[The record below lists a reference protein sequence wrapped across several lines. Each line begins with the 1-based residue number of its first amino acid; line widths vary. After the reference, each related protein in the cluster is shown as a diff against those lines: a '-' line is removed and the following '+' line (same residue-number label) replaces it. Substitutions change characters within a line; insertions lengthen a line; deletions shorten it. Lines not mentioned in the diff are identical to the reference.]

1 MTSPMLVSQ
10 DSMVS
15 NKIDITK
22 LQINYKYLLTLTLT
36 MGCSIMNFGFAL
48 CAVGESGVAL
58 EEQLN
63 WGTTKKERDKHKTFL
78 GTVQVLGIAFG
89 SVTGGGLLKYG
100 KRKIIL
106 IMNLFNIAG
115 CLMRIWPNFP
125 LILIGSFIQGFAAG
139 VHVSA
144 CPKIVDETVPY
155 HVNDKGFGASTNIL
169 ANLAIMI
176 NMLLGFGLPKA
187 EDIPHLKTT

>member
-58 EEQLN
+58 EE
-63 WGTTKKERDKHKTFL
+63 
-78 GTVQVLGIAFG
+78 
-89 SVTGGGLLKYG
+89 
-100 KRKIIL
+100 
-106 IMNLFNIAG
+106 
-115 CLMRIWPNFP
+115 
-125 LILIGSFIQGFAAG
+125 
-139 VHVSA
+139 
-144 CPKIVDETVPY
+144 
-155 HVNDKGFGASTNIL
+155 
-169 ANLAIMI
+169 
-176 NMLLGFGLPKA
+176 
-187 EDIPHLKTT
+187 